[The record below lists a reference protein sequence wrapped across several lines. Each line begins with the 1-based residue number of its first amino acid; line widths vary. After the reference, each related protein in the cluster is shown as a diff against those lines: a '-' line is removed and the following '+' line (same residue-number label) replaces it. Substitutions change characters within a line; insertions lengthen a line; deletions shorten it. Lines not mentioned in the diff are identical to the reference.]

1 MLARARTPLEQ
12 QSAVVTLFLVD
23 AATLPRTG
31 SQAGIGRQLPTVLKV
46 TEQALEVEHGSELR
60 ANALEPHK

>member
-12 QSAVVTLFLVD
+12 QSAVGTLFLVD